1 MPPAKRQQSDAMLY
15 TLILFVGL
23 FIAATTVAVIYYVKF
38 EEQRDI
44 AETAESNLREMATP
58 QEWQKR
64 GAIVGAKQRETYL
77 GKMVAYLDEMVYL
90 IIGGLPEDTS
100 AEVKVDRADKKVE
113 YINEEVKKT
122 LEALPQEYLDTENID
137 PNTTGLIRII
147 EKLKIK
153 LDNITTEL
161 LATQEQLND
170 LQIRFDDAMAETKQ
184 KEDMLLAK
192 KEEYRRQVDEIKQDY
207 NDLEVLLEQTSEERV
222 QALMVQ
228 LDEERANYEQE
239 HQEKLQIQAQLKM
252 TQDRMKRQQ
261 DELRK
266 IVPLP
271 DGEVVAHKSDGK
283 IILVDDPAKVVH
295 LNIGRDDRV
304 YPGLTFSVYGKHM
317 PIPKDGK
324 GKAEIE
330 VFSVEKNISSA
341 RIIKSEIKRPIILDD
356 IIANLI
362 WDSDKTN
369 VFAIEGEFDLDSDGN
384 IDPDAADKIKALIG
398 KWGGRVANAIS
409 IETDFLVLG
418 STPRVLRRPTLSEL
432 EMDPMAMERYE
443 ASRQKLAHYG
453 EIQGQAQALLIPVFN
468 YERFLFFIG
477 YKTQSGRAGAF

>member
-38 EEQRDI
+38 EDQRTI
-44 AETAESNLREMATP
+44 TEKAQSALGEIATP
-58 QEWQKR
+58 AELQR
-64 GAIVGAKQRETYL
+64 IGTIVGAKTRKSRLAT
-77 GKMVAYLDEMVYL
+77 MVDYLDQVVYL

-100 AEVKVDRADKKVE
+100 AEVKVDTANRNFKDTLTLAQA
-113 YINEEVKKT
+113 YINPES
-122 LEALPQEYLDTENID
+122 ID
-137 PNTTGLIRII
+137 PNTTGLIQII
-147 EKLKIK
+147 QKLKTK
-153 LDNITTEL
+153 LDNTIEAL
-161 LATQEQLND
+161 QATDEQLTDLRND
-170 LQIRFDDAMAETKQ
+170 FNDAMIETYKKERVWLAE
-184 KEDMLLAK
+184 
-192 KEEYRRQVDEIKQDY
+192 KEEYRQQVDTIKQDY
-207 NDLEVLLEQTSEERV
+207 NDLEALLEQTSEERV
-222 QALMVQ
+222 QALMAQ
-228 LDEERANYEQE
+228 LDEEKANYEQE
-239 HQEKLQIQAQLKM
+239 HQEKLKIQAQLKM
-252 TQDRMKRQQ
+252 TQDRMKRYQ

-271 DGEVVAHKSDGK
+271 DNEVVAHKSDGK

-295 LNIGRDDRV
+295 LNIGRDDHV
-304 YPGLTFSVYGKHM
+304 YPGLTFAVYDKNM
-317 PIPKDGK
+317 PIPKDGR

-330 VFSVEKNISSA
+330 VFSVEKNISTA
-341 RIIKSEIKRPIILDD
+341 RIIYSEIKRPIILDD
-356 IIANLI
+356 IVANLI

-369 VFAIEGEFDLDSDGN
+369 VFMIEGEFDLDSDGN
-384 IDPDAADKIKALIG
+384 IDNDAVDKIKALIG

-418 STPRVLRRPTLSEL
+418 SSPRVLRRPTLSEL

-453 EIQGQAQALLIPVFN
+453 EIQSQAQALLIPVFN

-477 YKTQSGRAGAF
+477 YKEQIGQAGAF